1 MSSRTT
7 DALLWLVLAVLL
19 LYTIPIGFVSN
30 DGLGHSRSFARGSW
44 HFNPNHLLFEPLG
57 AWWQDLWA
65 RSGSQREPVD
75 VLKLLS
81 ALFGATAAGLF
92 RYGVAPRLAETR
104 WAANHATAWMT
115 FSSAFLRLWVSD
127 EIHMIQ
133 MPFVILVA
141 WDALR
146 YLEKPSFG
154 RALAIGAAVGLATLT
169 FISNLALGLTL
180 AAAIAAWHLWRREAR
195 LATTSAASLGLGAA
209 LTAGPVF
216 LGVWRTVQGAPGFLG
231 WLTGYG
237 GGQSPGR
244 ISEAY
249 GLVPS
254 WEGLVEAVAR
264 AVFGAASA
272 LVDLI
277 PAAAAVRD
285 RQAPTLAAVLGF
297 LAFLAAAAALLHG
310 LRNVLRAPWRPAE
323 GGALLLT
330 VAWLVPILG
339 FGVFWSNSDDQ
350 FYFQLAP
357 VFGAL
362 AARITGRR
370 FLALS
375 LAGLLWNLVDVTS
388 HRILY
393 PRGER
398 MALLEREVRGA
409 CLVVYPGFDEP
420 ELLLRM
426 SRSARSIDQM
436 SMTRLAVEHPYEE
449 GMKNLVGRIDDCS
462 ARGGRIVLIDMF
474 DTPRDQKPWK
484 FLRRLGYDHAVVER
498 SLKRLPVERTS
509 RRVGP
514 FTVRKSRGVDYQ
526 GGH

>member
-7 DALLWLVLAVLL
+7 DALLWLVLAILL

-30 DGLGHSRSFARGSW
+30 DGLGHSLSFARGSW
-44 HFNPNHLLFEPLG
+44 HFNPNPLLFEPLG
-57 AWWQDLWA
+57 AWWQDLWE
-65 RSGSQREPVD
+65 RSGSQRQPVD

-81 ALFGATAAGLF
+81 ALFGAMAAALF

-104 WAANHATAWMT
+104 WAANHATAWMA

-133 MPFVILVA
+133 MPFVVLVA
-141 WDALR
+141 WTALR
-146 YLEKPSFG
+146 YLEGPSPG
-154 RALAIGAAVGLATLT
+154 RSLAIGAAVGLATVA
-169 FISNLALGLTL
+169 FISNLVLGATLT
-180 AAAIAAWHLWRREAR
+180 AATAVWHLRRREAR
-195 LATTSAASLGLGAA
+195 LAAMSAASLGLGAA

-216 LGVWRTVQGAPGFLG
+216 SSVWLTVESRPGFLG
-231 WLTGYG
+231 WLTHYG
-237 GGQSPGR
+237 GGQAPGR
-244 ISEAY
+244 VSEAY

-254 WEGLVEAVAR
+254 LEGLAESAFR
-264 AVFGAASA
+264 AVYGSASA

-285 RQAPTLAAVLGF
+285 RQAPTPAAILGL
-297 LAFLAAAAALLHG
+297 LAFLAASAALLHG
-310 LRNVLRAPWRPAE
+310 LRNVLRHPAKPANR
-323 GGALLLT
+323 GTLLLT
-330 VAWLVPILG
+330 AGWLAAILG
-339 FGVFWSNSDDQ
+339 FGVFWNNSDDQ

-362 AARITGRR
+362 AARVTGRR
-370 FLALS
+370 LLALS
-375 LAGLLWNLVDVTS
+375 VAGLLWNVADVTS

-393 PRGER
+393 PRWER

-426 SRSARSIDQM
+426 SPAAGPIDQM
-436 SMTRLAVEHPYEE
+436 AMTRLAVQYPYED
-449 GMKNLVGRIDDCS
+449 GMRSLAGRIDRCS
-462 ARGGRIVLIDMF
+462 AGGGRVVMIDIF
-474 DTPRDQKPWK
+474 DTPPDRNPWK

-514 FTVRKSRGVDYQ
+514 FTIREFRAR
-526 GGH
+526 